1 MEEIY
6 ERQMQWIIYGNEM
19 HDDDGGEQEMDC
31 FLFLR
36 KNKNTLKEG
45 DMPKRRKYDGAVVW
59 KK

>member
-19 HDDDGGEQEMDC
+19 HDDGGEQEMD
-31 FLFLR
+31 FFFLR

-45 DMPKRRKYDGAVVW
+45 DMPKRRKYDVAVW